1 MSTPDYDVVIIG
13 SGAGGGTMAY
23 ALTRRKLRVLVLE
36 AGPRFDPSKDYKLHT
51 EGWEKQYFPYKAG
64 SEGRQTF
71 AELQLLDPELSDLCS
86 WNSVD
91 GRLNKKARRMP
102 FKYHHVRAVGGSTL
116 AFTGES
122 HRMHPESMQMRSRF
136 GEAADWPVTYEAL
149 EPFYCEAERLV
160 GVAGPADPGARW
172 RSEPYPMPAHGLGYA
187 SQHIARGAQAL
198 GMHWGANARAA
209 LSEVYDGRPN
219 CNYCSNCNRGCPRT
233 DKGSVDVTFL
243 RKAEASGICTIRTGV
258 AVTRIE
264 AGADDRVTG
273 VHLVNAEGDD
283 EFIETPKL
291 IVACGAVE
299 TPRLLLASANQ
310 YAPNGLANESGQVGR
325 NFMETL
331 AWSSSAL
338 HSENLG
344 SYRGLP
350 ADSIC
355 WDYNAPDAIENVVGG
370 CRFSVGVAEAG
381 LNGPQ
386 AYAQRIV
393 GGWGRPHRAAMR
405 ESFGRVLT
413 VGGIGESLSNAGT
426 FIDLDPSVVDANG
439 VPLARIHSV
448 LDAMEIKRLRFMQ
461 KTARSILTASGGG
474 KLVEEYGSYDFFSS
488 THVFGTCRMGTNP
501 EDSVVDGFGSSHR
514 WQNLHIM
521 DASIFPSSGG
531 GESPSLTVEALG
543 LRLAAHLVGARVD
556 GV

>member
-1 MSTPDYDVVIIG
+1 MSTSDYDVVIIG

-23 ALTRRKLRVLVLE
+23 ALSRRKWRVLVLE

-51 EGWEKQYFPYKAG
+51 EGWEKQHFPHKSG

-71 AELQLLDPELSDLCS
+71 AELQPLDPELSDLCS

-91 GRLNKKARRMP
+91 GRLNKKTRRMP
-102 FKYHHVRAVGGSTL
+102 FKYHHVRGVGGSTL

-122 HRMHPESMQMRSRF
+122 HRMHPESMQMGSRF
-136 GEAADWPVTYEAL
+136 GVAADWPLTYETL
-149 EPFYCEAERLV
+149 EPYYCEAERLV
-160 GVAGPADPGARW
+160 GVAGPDDPGARW
-172 RSEPYPMPAHGLGYA
+172 RSEPYPLPAHGLGYA
-187 SQHIARGAQAL
+187 SQRIARGAETL
-198 GMHWGANARAA
+198 GMQWGANARAA
-209 LSEVYDGRPN
+209 LSEVYDGRPH

-243 RKAEASGICTIRTGV
+243 RKAEASGTCTIRTGV
-258 AVTRIE
+258 TVTRIE
-264 AGADDRVTG
+264 AGAEDRVKG
-273 VHLVNAEGDD
+273 VHLVNAAGGD
-283 EFIETPKL
+283 EFIKTPKL

-338 HSENLG
+338 HTDSLG

-350 ADSIC
+350 ADSIS
-355 WDYNAPDAIENVVGG
+355 WDYNAPDAIKGVVGG
-370 CRFSVGVAEAG
+370 CRFSVGAAEAG
-381 LNGPQ
+381 LNGPL
-386 AYAQRIV
+386 AYAQRII
-393 GGWGRPHRAAMR
+393 GGWGRSHRAAMR
-405 ESFGRVLT
+405 ESFGRVIT
-413 VGGIGESLSNAGT
+413 VGGIGESLPNSGT
-426 FIDLDPSVVDANG
+426 FVDLDPGEVDANA
-439 VPLARIHSV
+439 VPLARIHSQ
-448 LDAMEIKRLRFMQ
+448 LDAMDIKRLRFMQ
-461 KTARSILTASGGG
+461 KTARSILTASGAGE
-474 KLVEEYGSYDFFSS
+474 LVEEYGSYDFFSS
-488 THVFGTCRMGTNP
+488 THVFGTCRMGADP

-514 WQNLHIM
+514 WSNLYIM

-543 LRLAAHLVGARVD
+543 LRLAVD
-556 GV
+556 LAGV